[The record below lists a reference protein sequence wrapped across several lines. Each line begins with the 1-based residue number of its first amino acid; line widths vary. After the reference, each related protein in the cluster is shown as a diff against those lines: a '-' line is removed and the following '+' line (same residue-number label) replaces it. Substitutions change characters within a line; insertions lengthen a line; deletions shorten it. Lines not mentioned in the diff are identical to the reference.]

1 MERNRWFR
9 RRNQHPIELKM
20 ILTNGYAAQASGAPL
35 TPFQFERRDPGPQ
48 DVVIEILYCGI
59 CHSDIHSVRNEWAH
73 GRYPMVPGHEI
84 VGRVSRSGAGAT
96 KFKPGNLVGVGC
108 FVDSCRVCPPCKEG
122 TENYCE
128 KGPLF
133 TYNAEDKAGQVTRG
147 GYSSHIVVDESYV
160 LRIPSGLDPER
171 AAPLLCAGI
180 TTYSPLK
187 QWKVGRGHRLAV
199 VGLGG
204 LGHMAVKFGVSLGAQ
219 VTVISSS
226 PSKRAEAH
234 LLGAHDFVVTKDLT
248 RRGELQSSFDFIL
261 DTVSAP
267 HDMDGLLT
275 LLRREGTLILV
286 GASPDPLPVSPF
298 SLIFG
303 RKNMAG
309 SLIGGIRETQE
320 MLDFCAKAGL
330 QADVEVI
337 PLSQVNEAYDRV
349 VRGDVRYRFVLD
361 LKTL

>member
-1 MERNRWFR
+1 
-9 RRNQHPIELKM
+9 M
-20 ILTNGYAAQASGAPL
+20 IQANGYAASASDAPL
-35 TPFQFERRDPGPQ
+35 APFSFERRDPGPR

-59 CHSDIHSVRNEWAH
+59 CHSDIHAVRNEWAH

-84 VGRVSRSGAGAT
+84 VGRVSRTGSGARR
-96 KFKPGNLVGVGC
+96 FKPGNLVGVGC
-108 FVDSCRVCPPCKEG
+108 FVDSCRTCGPCKEG
-122 TENYCE
+122 NENYCE

-133 TYNAEDKAGQVTRG
+133 TYNAQDKEGQITRG

-160 LRIPSGLDPER
+160 LRIPSGLSVER

-187 QWKVGRGHRLAV
+187 QWKVGRGHRLGV

-204 LGHMAVKFGVSLGAQ
+204 LGHMAVKFGSSLGAR
-219 VTVISSS
+219 VTVLSTS
-226 PSKRAEAH
+226 PTKREEAH
-234 LLGAHDFVVTKDLT
+234 LLGAHDFVITKDGGRLA
-248 RRGELQSSFDFIL
+248 ELNNSFDFIV

-267 HDMDGLLT
+267 HDMDALLGLL
-275 LLRREGTLILV
+275 RKDGTLILV

-298 SLIFG
+298 ALIFG

-309 SLIGGIRETQE
+309 SLIGGIKETQE
-320 MLDFCAKAGL
+320 MLDYCA
-330 QADVEVI
+330 QSNIQPDVEVI
-337 PLSQVNEAYDRV
+337 PISQVNEAYERV